1 MVIDD
6 EEIVESAR
14 TTRPEKEEEK
24 KGNKKKLAIIHHTA
38 LLPTLPDYTLFLL
51 LHFSAFVLFQTLFFF
66 FYPAS
71 YTSSLN
77 QENS

>member
-14 TTRPEKEEEK
+14 TTRPEKEEK
-24 KGNKKKLAIIHHTA
+24 KKKKKLAIIHHTA
-38 LLPTLPDYTLFLL
+38 LLPTLSDYTL
-51 LHFSAFVLFQTLFFF
+51 LHFFAFVLFQSPFFF
-66 FYPAS
+66 SLS

-77 QENS
+77 QENC